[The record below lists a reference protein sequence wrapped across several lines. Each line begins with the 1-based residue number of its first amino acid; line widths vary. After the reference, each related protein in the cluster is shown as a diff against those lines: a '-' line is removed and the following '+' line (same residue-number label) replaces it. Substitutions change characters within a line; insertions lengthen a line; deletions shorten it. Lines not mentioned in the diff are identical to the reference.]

1 MPFVQVT
8 RVKGVSKDQYERI
21 REQAT
26 GGKLLDG
33 ELFFVD
39 GYQGD
44 ELWAID
50 GWETREQCDRGMN
63 KWGPAMAAEGVS
75 MDGMNLEEFEI
86 DSLLLSG
93 ATHRHRADAAA
104 VTMHAVR
111 RRRLASVDCRSDAY
125 RRWHPPS

>member
-8 RVKGVSKDQYERI
+8 RTKAVRKDTYERI

-50 GWETREQCDRGMN
+50 GWETREQCDRGME
-63 KWGPAMAAEGVS
+63 KWGPAMQAAGVS
-75 MDGMNLEEFEI
+75 MDDMTLEEFEI
-86 DSLLLSG
+86 DQLRLGSG
-93 ATHRHRADAAA
+93 DRIA
-104 VTMHAVR
+104 V
-111 RRRLASVDCRSDAY
+111 S
-125 RRWHPPS
+125 

>member
-8 RVKGVSKDQYERI
+8 RAKGVSRDQYEKM

-44 ELWAID
+44 EIWAID
-50 GWETREQCDRGMN
+50 GWETREQCDRGME
-63 KWGPAMAAEGVS
+63 KWGPAMQAAGVS
-75 MDGMNLEEFEI
+75 MDDFTLEEFEI
-86 DSLLLSG
+86 DQLHLGSG
-93 ATHRHRADAAA
+93 DRIDVA
-104 VTMHAVR
+104 
-111 RRRLASVDCRSDAY
+111 
-125 RRWHPPS
+125 